1 MLMPHRRQE
10 MESLMKIEEIR
21 TYHVSKP
28 LKNKLRNS
36 LYTIENME
44 HILVEIDAGGYTG
57 IGMVYSV
64 HWEQSA
70 AMKVMIDAYAARM
83 LGQDSDMIHAHLKNA
98 NIINGASGPTGMPTS
113 AWAAFDI
120 ALWDL
125 LAQKAGMPLYKL
137 LGAHRRDVPVYASG
151 GWLIPLDELVEEA
164 VNYKRQGYKCYKMKL
179 GCKDYKEDLHRVKC
193 VREALGD
200 DVEVYVDVNQG
211 WSVKQAVMIAPM
223 LRDLGVTYLEEPT
236 EAQDYAGQA
245 DIRANT
251 DIRIVAGES
260 LSSTVE
266 HFELMHNKG
275 VDTLNPDL
283 QKCGGVTNFMQVCAI
298 ANAFRIPVTS
308 HTLTEVSAHLMAA
321 APTATYA
328 EYIPDWWDGI
338 YDHKP
343 NISDGYIHLDDNPG
357 IGYRFDHDYIR
368 DHLSK

>member
-1 MLMPHRRQE
+1 
-10 MESLMKIEEIR
+10 MKIDAIR
-21 TYHVSKP
+21 SYHVSKP
-28 LKNKLRNS
+28 LKTPLRNS

-44 HILVEIDAGGYTG
+44 HILLEVDAGGYTG

-70 AMKVMIDAYAARM
+70 ALKVMIDSYAKWM
-83 LGQDSDMIHAHLKNA
+83 LGQDSDLIHAHLKRA

-125 LAQKAGMPLYKL
+125 LAQRAGLPLYKL
-137 LGAHRRDVPVYASG
+137 LGAHSNEIPVYASG
-151 GWLIPLDELVEEA
+151 GWLIPEEKLVQEA
-164 VNYKRQGYKCYKMKL
+164 LGYKEQGYTCYKMKL
-179 GCKDYKEDLHRVKC
+179 GCKDYREDLRRVQRVK
-193 VREALGD
+193 EALGD
-200 DVEVYVDVNQG
+200 SVELYVDVNQG

-245 DIRANT
+245 DIRAKT

-266 HFELMHNKG
+266 HFELMRNRG
-275 VDTLNPDL
+275 VDMLNPDL
-283 QKCGGVTNFMQVCAI
+283 QKCGGVTNFMQVCAM
-298 ANAFRIPVTS
+298 ANGFRIPVTS

-321 APTATYA
+321 APTAVNV
-328 EYIPDWWDGI
+328 EYIPGWWGGI

-343 NISDGYIHLDDNPG
+343 NIRNGKILLDDTPG
-357 IGYRFDHDYIR
+357 IGYKFQHDYIR
-368 DHLSK
+368 EHLSV

>member
-1 MLMPHRRQE
+1 MR
-10 MESLMKIEEIR
+10 IDAIR

-28 LKNKLRNS
+28 LKNPLRNS

-44 HILVEIDAGGYTG
+44 HILIEVDAGGYTG

-70 AMKVMIDAYAARM
+70 ALKIMIDAYAKRM

-125 LAQKAGMPLYKL
+125 LAQKANLPLYKM
-137 LGAHRRDVPVYASG
+137 LGAHSNCVPVYASG
-151 GWLIPLDELVEEA
+151 GWLIPLDDLIREA
-164 VNYKRQGYKCYKMKL
+164 TEYKKQGYKCYKMKL
-179 GCKDYKEDLHRVKC
+179 GCKDYREDLHRIKC

-200 DVEVYVDVNQG
+200 SVEVYVDVNQG
-211 WSVKQAVMIAPM
+211 WSVKQAIMIAPI
-223 LRDLGVTYLEEPT
+223 LRDLGVTYLEEPI
-236 EAQDYAGQA
+236 EAQDYVGQA

-251 DIRIVAGES
+251 NICIVAGES

-266 HFELMHNKG
+266 HFELMRNKC
-275 VDTLNPDL
+275 VDILNPDL
-283 QKCGGVTNFMQVCAI
+283 QKCGGITNFMQVCAM
-298 ANAFRIPVTS
+298 AKAFRIPVTS

-321 APTATYA
+321 APTSTNV

-343 NISDGYIHLDDNPG
+343 RIENGMIILDDTPG
-357 IGYRFDHDYIR
+357 IGYKFDHSYIEA
-368 DHLSK
+368 HLSR